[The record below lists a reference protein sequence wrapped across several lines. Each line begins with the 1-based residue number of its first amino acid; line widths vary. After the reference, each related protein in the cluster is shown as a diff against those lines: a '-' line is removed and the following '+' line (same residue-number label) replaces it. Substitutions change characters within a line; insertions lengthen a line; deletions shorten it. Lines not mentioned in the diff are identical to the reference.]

1 MAIVSDEYGSVVGLV
16 TIEDLVEEIVGDIQ
30 DEYDVEEALFE
41 RVRENEYIIDAKLP
55 VEEFDE
61 LVGRELP
68 EGDYETLGGFVIAQL
83 DKIPSTG
90 DVVHFEDLTITVLGT
105 KGRRV
110 TKVRVVRQAPEAAQ
124 TTGNGQEAR
133 QEASAGRSGE
143 EEGEQSL
150 DSAPL
155 NIAEQRALRPDVTS
169 PASADVPARD
179 GSENGVAG
187 RRPADPGAPLDL
199 TSI

>member
-1 MAIVSDEYGSVVGLV
+1 MTSRSSSSSTSARTSSSSTPRCQSD
-16 TIEDLVEEIVGDIQ
+16 
-30 DEYDVEEALFE
+30 
-41 RVRENEYIIDAKLP
+41 
-55 VEEFDE
+55 EFDE
-61 LVGRELP
+61 LVDRELP
-68 EGDYETLGGFVIAQL
+68 EDDYETVGGFVIAQL
-83 DKIPSTG
+83 DKIPTAG
-90 DVVHFEDLTITVLGT
+90 DVVHFEDMAFTVLGT

-133 QEASAGRSGE
+133 QEARAGRSGE

-179 GSENGVAG
+179 GSENGAAG
-187 RRPADPGAPLDL
+187 RRPADPGAP
-199 TSI
+199 SI